1 METTII
7 TREAFDSPNT
17 HWAPGMLRHVV
28 AALGPDNRVVITVD
42 RHTGRTLTD
51 VMVLG
56 QDRANGVDYIVVAIP
71 GDRPSTARFRV
82 YDLGHVIVPLNRP
95 TTAHTAAETYR
106 AEQAA
111 AITWGQAHHGRG
123 RTDGEWLARPTSD
136 GVGVVFV
143 PADES
148 VRADVWQVNLAVLR
162 DFV

>member
-17 HWAPGMLRHVV
+17 HWTPGMLRHVV

-56 QDRANGVDYIVVAIP
+56 QDRANGVDYLVVAIP

-95 TTAHTAAETYR
+95 TAAHTAIEAYQ
-106 AEQAA
+106 AEQTA
-111 AITWGQAHHGRG
+111 AIAWGQAHHGQG
-123 RTDGEWLARPTSD
+123 RTDGEWLARPTGD